1 MAYMFRPHKRRTRGL
16 VPRAF
21 ADGGAVPSPED
32 TGDVAA
38 DAAPPAPAPS
48 APEAAKEPSAKQTK
62 EEPQEEAEGDEP
74 EQSAAARLLDR
85 LFGPLPTAV
94 QRWLKAH
101 GDKPVTD
108 LVIRRA
114 PVQKAVRGI
123 LDLASLGAL
132 GKAQRKL
139 GYDSLFHLWL
149 EFKAG
154 GRTYAIEKN
163 QSLKIK
169 DGAPSGASSKGAD
182 AFPLAP
188 KDGLTMGGMMEK
200 AVKRYGAKRLTV
212 YDPFSFNCQ
221 KFIAQLLS
229 ASGLLTARARAFI
242 MQDVVTLAEDIPGY
256 VKKGAKGV
264 TDVAATIDRILQGL
278 SGGRIALKKGG
289 RVPRV
294 TQMYQEDF
302 DEYD

>member
-1 MAYMFRPHKRRTRGL
+1 MYRTAKRRARGL
-16 VPRAF
+16 TPRAF
-21 ADGGAVPSPED
+21 AEGGTVPPPPEE
-32 TGDVAA
+32 
-38 DAAPPAPAPS
+38 PAPAPEAPSES
-48 APEAAKEPSAKQTK
+48 APAPAPKAEAKAEADG
-62 EEPQEEAEGDEP
+62 EQEEAEGDEP

-108 LVIRRA
+108 LVVRRA

-149 EFKAG
+149 EFKVQERG
-154 GRTYAIEKN
+154 GASRTYAIEKN
-163 QSLKIK
+163 QVLKIK

-182 AFPLAP
+182 SFPLAA

-221 KFIAQLLS
+221 RFIAQLLS

-242 MQDVVTLAEDIPGY
+242 MQDVGELAKDIPGY
-256 VKKGAKGV
+256 VKEGAKKV
-264 TDVAATIDRILQGL
+264 TDTAAVVDRILQGL
-278 SGGRIALKKGG
+278 TGGRVALKRGG

-294 TQMYQEDF
+294 TQLYHEDF
-302 DEYD
+302 DEP

>member
-1 MAYMFRPHKRRTRGL
+1 MHRVAKRRGRGL
-16 VPRAF
+16 APRAF
-21 ADGGAVPSPED
+21 ADGGTVPSPDAPDDAEFPAHL
-32 TGDVAA
+32 GPEP
-38 DAAPPAPAPS
+38 AAPKEDS
-48 APEAAKEPSAKQTK
+48 EA
-62 EEPQEEAEGDEP
+62 PQEEAEGEEP

-101 GDKPVTD
+101 GDKPITD
-108 LVIRRA
+108 LVVRRA
-114 PVQKAVRGI
+114 PVTKAVRGI
-123 LDLASLGAL
+123 LDLASMGAL

-139 GYDSLFHLWL
+139 GYDSLYHLWL
-149 EFKAG
+149 EFKAD

-182 AFPLAP
+182 AFPLAA

-200 AVKRYGAKRLTV
+200 AVKRYGAKRLTT

-221 KFIAQLLS
+221 KFVAQLLS

-242 MQDVVTLAEDIPGY
+242 MQDVDELAKDIPGY
-256 VKKGAKGV
+256 VRKGAKDV
-264 TDVAATIDRILQGL
+264 TDAASVIDRILQGL
-278 SGGRIALKKGG
+278 SGGRIALRKGG

-294 TQMYQEDF
+294 TRLYQEDLMS
-302 DEYD
+302 D